1 MAALSS
7 DPILASTFG
16 SSFGSSQSS
25 DQVPASPE
33 TEHNA
38 LPTTL
43 VKEPEQSFTG
53 TPPPSANSDNNLH
66 DKGPTMEASQPT
78 ITPLKANTSFQSS
91 ESFDNSFSASQG
103 LPQSVPSTLGY
114 LSNRWNAGSSF
125 GTPPTSQTPAFMTPI
140 R

>member
-7 DPILASTFG
+7 DPVLASTFG
-16 SSFGSSQSS
+16 SSFGSSQGS
-25 DQVPASPE
+25 DQVAASPE
-33 TEHNA
+33 REQNA
-38 LPTTL
+38 LSVTL
-43 VKEPEQSFTG
+43 AKGPDQAS
-53 TPPPSANSDNNLH
+53 PSAPSDNNLH
-66 DKGPTMEASQPT
+66 GKGPTTMEASQPT

-103 LPQSVPSTLGY
+103 LPQSLPSTLGY

-125 GTPPTSQTPAFMTPI
+125 GTPPTSETPAFMTPSL

>member
-16 SSFGSSQSS
+16 SSFGSSQGS

-33 TEHNA
+33 TEQNA
-38 LPTTL
+38 LPGAL
-43 VKEPEQSFTG
+43 ANGPEQTFAG
-53 TPPPSANSDNNLH
+53 TSSPSANPDNSLH
-66 DKGPTMEASQPT
+66 GKGPTMEASQPT
-78 ITPLKANTSFQSS
+78 ITPLKANTSFPSS
-91 ESFDNSFSASQG
+91 ESFDNSFSGSQG

-125 GTPPTSQTPAFMTPI
+125 GTPPTSQTPAFMTPL

>member
-7 DPILASTFG
+7 DPVLASTFG
-16 SSFGSSQSS
+16 SSQGS
-25 DQVPASPE
+25 DQVAASPE
-33 TEHNA
+33 REQNA
-38 LPTTL
+38 LSVTL
-43 VKEPEQSFTG
+43 AKGPDQASLG
-53 TPPPSANSDNNLH
+53 ALSPSAPSDNNLH
-66 DKGPTMEASQPT
+66 GKGPTTMEASQPT

-103 LPQSVPSTLGY
+103 LPQSIPSTLGY

-125 GTPPTSQTPAFMTPI
+125 GTPPTSQTPAFMTPSL